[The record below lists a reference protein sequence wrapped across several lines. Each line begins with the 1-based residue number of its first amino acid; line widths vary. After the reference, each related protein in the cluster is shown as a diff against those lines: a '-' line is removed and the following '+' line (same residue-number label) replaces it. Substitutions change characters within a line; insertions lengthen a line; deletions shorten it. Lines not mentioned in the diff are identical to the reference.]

1 MTGGITATGGEPMGQ
16 MEFLTE
22 LFEKAKEKGVHTC
35 LDTNGVYFNPEDKG
49 RMKQI
54 DRLLKVTDLVMLDIK
69 HIDTDEH
76 KKLTGFGNENIL
88 AFAKY
93 LNEKNV
99 KMRIR
104 HVIVPG
110 ITDKKEELEAL
121 GIFLKGFTNI
131 EKVETLPYHTLG
143 KVKYEKLG
151 IDYPLGDSEQLTRK
165 DADEALKTIEG
176 KMK

>member
-1 MTGGITATGGEPMGQ
+1 
-16 MEFLTE
+16 
-22 LFEKAKEKGVHTC
+22 
-35 LDTNGVYFNPEDKG
+35 
-49 RMKQI
+49 MKQI

-76 KKLTGFGNENIL
+76 KRLTGFGNERVL

-110 ITDKKEELEAL
+110 YTDKEEELEAL
-121 GIFLKGFTNI
+121 GKFLKGFTNI

-151 IDYPLGDSEQLTRK
+151 IEYPLGDTEQLTRK
-165 DADEALKTIEG
+165 DADEALQIILDS
-176 KMK
+176 MK